1 MSKNIN
7 FPRNATP
14 QPQQQQFNVDLTNA
28 TQRKCHC
35 GCLYFTPAVALY
47 TVSALVSPNSQE
59 LVANQQVLICCH
71 CREVMLNPSGLDIVK
86 KE

>member
-7 FPRNATP
+7 FTRNNIP
-14 QPQQQQFNVDLTNA
+14 QPQQQFNVDLSNA

-47 TVSALVSPNSQE
+47 TVYALVSPTGTE
-59 LVANQQVLICCH
+59 LIANQQVMICAMCKK
-71 CREVMLNPSGLDIVK
+71 VFGDTSNVK
-86 KE
+86 